1 MMRTDTVHPDSLART
16 RWHADTRQG
25 SRQWRLLP
33 ASPPRRNAPP
43 FFRRIKA
50 PDKTELEVLV
60 QRISQ
65 RVGRCLERQGLL
77 VRDNG
82 SDYLNL
88 PLPEDHDPMAQ
99 LIGSSVNY
107 RIAVGPQQGKKA
119 FW

>member
-1 MMRTDTVHPDSLART
+1 MLFIQTASQG
-16 RWHADTRQG
+16 RWHANTRQG

-33 ASPPRRNAPP
+33 ASPPQRNAPP

-107 RIAVGPQQGKKA
+107 CIAVGPQQGKKA